1 MQIKFRTAGFACLG
15 NKKHYYVEN
24 DNNFFMD
31 ELEKNYETNVRIR
44 LKNIWLRTE
53 VKKCK

>member
-53 VKKCK
+53 VKQCK